1 MYNLGKGGVNS
12 LNNSVL
18 TREAAPAIGLCRPRR
33 GSSCALRRTFDAQ
46 GLSLDT
52 DVFKTDVVWLIY
64 KGAVTAVK
72 DLGPRALREAV

>member
-1 MYNLGKGGVNS
+1 M
-12 LNNSVL
+12 
-18 TREAAPAIGLCRPRR
+18 
-33 GSSCALRRTFDAQ
+33 RRTFDAQ

-64 KGAVTAVK
+64 KGAVTPVK